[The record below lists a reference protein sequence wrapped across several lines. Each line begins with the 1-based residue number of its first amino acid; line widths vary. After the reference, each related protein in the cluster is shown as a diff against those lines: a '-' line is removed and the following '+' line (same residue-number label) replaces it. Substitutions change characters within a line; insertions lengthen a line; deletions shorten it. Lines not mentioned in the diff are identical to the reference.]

1 MLQSP
6 RKVSTSRFIH
16 NPIIDIDLTENKE
29 NKPILPTEGDE
40 LKPINLSFNE
50 DNSYS
55 CKKCGKRFGE
65 KWRLKRHMV
74 VHEKIK
80 PFTCPICK
88 EAFNYKQTMERH
100 FNSYHVS
107 KGNCKVEPLDEI
119 EVMEIDLA
127 HKKEKAVHEIDNL
140 WKNTKGQLISE

>member
-1 MLQSP
+1 M
-6 RKVSTSRFIH
+6 
-16 NPIIDIDLTENKE
+16 DIDLTENKE

-50 DNSYS
+50 DDSYS

-80 PFTCPICK
+80 PFTCPNCK
-88 EAFNYKQTMERH
+88 ETFSYKHSMERH

-119 EVMEIDLA
+119 KVMEIDLTQS
-127 HKKEKAVHEIDNL
+127 KEGKAVQEIDNL
-140 WKNTKGQLISE
+140 WKNTKGQLISELLFDF